1 MKNMQNIIVQYL
13 NKKVIILLNPLC
25 SFVKFLCAPSWL
37 NNPPNLALNFSLFI
51 ILYSLIYSCA
61 STGTP
66 SGGLKDETPPVMLK
80 SVPPI
85 NSLNFQGKEIIVYFD
100 ELIQVKDVFQKL
112 VVSPPMNKRPVVS
125 VRGKNLIIRFEEE
138 LQPNTTYT
146 LDFADAISDNNEGNI
161 LDNFRFSFSTGFDID
176 SLVISGILV
185 DAADLSPV
193 AGAFVMAYKNL
204 SDTAFRTQVPLR
216 LAKTDKEGAFSIQN
230 LAEGEYRIYALEDV
244 NRNYF
249 YDQPGERI
257 AWHSELIAPS
267 VGYRERVDSIAPDSV
282 HIHQYQVFLPDS
294 LELFLFKEDNDP
306 QYLKDRKRQ
315 SRNKIDYIF
324 NIPLRERLQIEAIKP
339 KSDKEWFIYER
350 NIIND
355 SISLWL
361 SDSTFIKNDSLV
373 VSISYF
379 VRDSIEQFVL
389 KKDTL
394 NAYFYETGGGGGSQ
408 RRRGRS
414 ETETETP
421 EKEFLKPADMK
432 RTLELLNELEIVF
445 PTPVSNY
452 DLSKLKLFQQVD
464 TVRVPLKFNF
474 IQDSIRMRRYVIDYP
489 WEPGEK
495 YIFTAD
501 SAAITDIY
509 GLHTNAISHS
519 VSIKALD
526 SYGIMYVDIINPCE
540 NWLLQILNKQ
550 EKPVRQAYIPA
561 NGKIAFPYLSPGDY
575 FLKIIDDVNR
585 NGKWDTGNLSEE
597 IQPERIFYYLEPV
610 NIRANWE
617 IKVEWTPDE
626 FDMYEF
632 IQRNRKKSGGR
643 GR

>member
-1 MKNMQNIIVQYL
+1 MNNFNYKMK
-13 NKKVIILLNPLC
+13 ILLNPLC
-25 SFVKFLCAPSWL
+25 SFVKLLCAPSWL
-37 NNPPNLALNFSLFI
+37 NTPPNLALNFSLFI
-51 ILYSLIYSCA
+51 IIYSLIYSCA

-66 SGGLKDETPPVMLK
+66 SGGLKDETPPVMLR

-85 NSLNFQGKEIIVYFD
+85 NSLNFQGKEIVVYFD

-112 VVSPPMNKRPVVS
+112 VVSPPMNKRPIVS
-125 VRGKNLIIRFEEE
+125 VRGKNLIIRFDEE

-257 AWHSELIAPS
+257 AWHSELITPS

-282 HIHQYQVFLPDS
+282 QIHQYQVFLPDS
-294 LELFLFKEDNDP
+294 VELFMFKEDNDP

-315 SRNKIDYIF
+315 SRNKIDFIF
-324 NIPLRERLQIEAIKP
+324 NIPLREKLKIEAIKP
-339 KSDKEWFIYER
+339 KSENEWFVYER
-350 NIIND
+350 GVFND
-355 SISLWL
+355 SISLWIT
-361 SDSTFIKNDSLV
+361 DSTFIKSDSIFVGISYHIRDSLN
-373 VSISYF
+373 
-379 VRDSIEQFVL
+379 QFVL
-389 KKDTL
+389 KTDTL
-394 NAYFYETGGGGGSQ
+394 NAYFFEMASGGSN
-408 RRRGRS
+408 RRRGRDDAES
-414 ETETETP
+414 ENKATEM
-421 EKEFLKPADMK
+421 LKPSSLK
-432 RTLELLNELEIVF
+432 RTLELLGEIDIVF

-452 DLSKLKLFQQVD
+452 DLSKLKLFHQVD
-464 TVRVPLKFNF
+464 TVRVPLKFDF
-474 IQDSIRMRRYVIDYP
+474 IQDTVRLRRYVINYN

-495 YIFTAD
+495 YVFTAD

-509 GLHTNAISHS
+509 GLQTEAINHS
-519 VSIKALD
+519 FNIKTLD
-526 SYGIMYVDIINPCE
+526 SYGIMYIDIVNPLE
-540 NWLLQILNKQ
+540 NWLLQVLNKQ
-550 EKPVRQAYIPA
+550 EKLVRQAYIPA
-561 NGKIAFPYLSPGDY
+561 NGKIAFGYLPPGDY
-575 FLKIIDDVNR
+575 FLKIVEDVNR
-585 NGKWDTGNLSEE
+585 NGKWDTGNLAEE
-597 IQPERIFYYLEPV
+597 IQPERIFYYLESV

-632 IQRNRKKSGGR
+632 IERNRKKSGGR
-643 GR
+643 R